1 MSNLME
7 YKGLAEKVSF
17 EAQDKTFFG
26 EVIGVQTYLS
36 FACKSAA
43 ALEKSFRSVV
53 DGYMD
58 LFKDQDITPEKTWK
72 GKVTLR
78 PHSDDLRHC
87 IWLQATANN
96 MSVNEWMNTVIE
108 SAVTSHA
115 QRSWP
120 AA

>member
-17 EAQDKTFFG
+17 EAQDKTSFG

-36 FACKSAA
+36 FACKSAD

-58 LFKDQDITPEKTWK
+58 LFKDQDITPEKTSK

-78 PHSDDLRHC
+78 PRSDELRHR
-87 IWLQATANN
+87 IGLQATAND
-96 MSVNEWMNTVIE
+96 MSVNE
-108 SAVTSHA
+108 
-115 QRSWP
+115 
-120 AA
+120 